1 MTTNSDDWKEV
12 TLADFGDV
20 VGGATPSKSHSEYYT
35 NHGISWITPKDL
47 SDNTR
52 KFISRGGIDITQSGY
67 DSCSVKTM
75 PRGTILYSSRAP
87 IGYIAITKNEITTNQ
102 GFKSI
107 VPKNPN
113 HLAYLYYFLK
123 SNSEL
128 IQGLASGSTFLEI
141 SGSSMKSVPIPRP
154 GDDLLNSFGNYCT
167 RIFEFQEMLEQEIK
181 TLEEV
186 RDLLLR
192 HLMKQDVYSEDK

>member
-1 MTTNSDDWKEV
+1 M
-12 TLADFGDV
+12 
-20 VGGATPSKSHSEYYT
+20 
-35 NHGISWITPKDL
+35 
-47 SDNTR
+47 
-52 KFISRGGIDITQSGY
+52 QSGY

-167 RIFEFQEMLEQEIK
+167 QIFEFQEMLEQEIK

-192 HLMKQDVYSEDK
+192 HLMKQDVYITVSKEVSHILINPNIIPSILCN